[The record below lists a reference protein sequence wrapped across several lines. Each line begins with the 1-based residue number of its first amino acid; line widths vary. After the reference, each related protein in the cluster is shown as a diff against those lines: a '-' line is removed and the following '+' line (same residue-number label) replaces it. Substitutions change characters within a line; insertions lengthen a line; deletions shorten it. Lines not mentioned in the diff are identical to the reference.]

1 MKTLSFILLVSVCNT
16 LFGQLNTDSIESIMI
31 RLIRK
36 DRDLKGAQY
45 LYTSEKCKK
54 TSEIHLSYAL
64 KYFINETFSHDETIP
79 FYNKKV
85 LTKPSDRYALFNKDS
100 ILVSFGGDYLKNDA
114 KWQYV
119 TEIMTATYI
128 SDTSVSNIN
137 QIVAMELF
145 NNFKSSHA
153 HYYSMIKNVS
163 GGQIYRGYISVGFK
177 KEMYYGQEY
186 TTFYCVGV
194 FDKSIYL
201 ETNLNQYMKS
211 KNSDF
216 YLD

>member
-1 MKTLSFILLVSVCNT
+1 MKKLSFILLVSVCNT
-16 LFGQLNTDSIESIMI
+16 LFGQLNTDSIEAIMI

-64 KYFINETFSHDETIP
+64 KFLNSETFSHDESVP

-85 LTKPSDRYALFNKDS
+85 LTKPADRYALFNKDS
-100 ILVSFGGDYLKNDA
+100 IIVSFGGDYLKNDS
-114 KWQYV
+114 KWQIV
-119 TEIMTATYI
+119 TEIMNGITI
-128 SDTSVSNIN
+128 SDVSVSNIN
-137 QIVAMELF
+137 EIVALELF
-145 NNFKSSHA
+145 NKFKRSHS
-153 HYYSMIKNVS
+153 HYYAMIKNVS
-163 GGQIYRGYISVGFK
+163 VGQVYRGYISVDFK

-201 ETNLNQYMKS
+201 ETNSNNYLKS
-211 KNSDF
+211 KNSNF

>member
-16 LFGQLNTDSIESIMI
+16 LFGQLNTDSIEAIMI

-36 DRDLKGAQY
+36 DRDLSGALY

-64 KYFINETFSHDETIP
+64 KYFNNETFSHDETIP

-85 LTKPSDRYALFNKDS
+85 LTKPADRYALFNKDS
-100 ILVSFGGDYLKNDA
+100 IMVDKGGNYLKNEP
-114 KWQYV
+114 KWRIV

-137 QIVAMELF
+137 QVVALELF

-153 HYYSMIKNVS
+153 HYYSMIKNVNS
-163 GGQIYRGYISVGFK
+163 GEIYRGYISVGCK
-177 KEMYYGQEY
+177 KETYYGQEY